1 MDKLDVENDIRVII
15 KSKKDGVF
23 FDQECCTCIN
33 IILNN
38 DGEVATSFLGVHN
51 EYLIKQL
58 EKVQKSYFKALKK
71 TLKQERLNTAKE
83 LKDIEESYTDDNDS
97 IKDDSEKIDVEQKNL
112 KGSDEIQTKK
122 DSHESILN
130 SDNKKSNLNKT
141 KAQTN
146 SNSIKN
152 TKSKKTQSKD
162 NALTNK
168 VIEAEG
174 NDYIH
179 HCDKSGNPIS
189 KEKINKN

>member
-15 KSKKDGVF
+15 KSKKDGVL

-58 EKVQKSYFKALKK
+58 EKVQKSYFKSLKK

-83 LKDIEESYTDDNDS
+83 LKDIEESYTDDNNS
-97 IKDDSEKIDVEQKNL
+97 IKDNSEKIDIEQKNL
-112 KGSDEIQTKK
+112 KSSDEIQTKK

-130 SDNKKSNLNKT
+130 SDNKKN
-141 KAQTN
+141 
-146 SNSIKN
+146 I
-152 TKSKKTQSKD
+152 
-162 NALTNK
+162 
-168 VIEAEG
+168 
-174 NDYIH
+174 
-179 HCDKSGNPIS
+179 
-189 KEKINKN
+189 